1 MSADEFLLKQ
11 IFNHCLFYGSFTP
24 DLGLYNGKMGMV
36 VFFFHYARYTG
47 NTLYEDF
54 AEEFLNEILDSLHI
68 ETPINFKRGLS
79 GIGWGIL
86 YLIKQRFI
94 ETDIQETFKEI
105 DDKIMEYNLLNMKD
119 QSLETGA
126 TGIATYVYS
135 RLSVSTKGE
144 LPFTE
149 EYIQSLYKVYPTI
162 PSEHE
167 ILKSIIDQ
175 ETEIDTLSWKVGLK
189 ILVEDNKVSHICDN
203 VDKEIVNNLFL

>member
-1 MSADEFLLKQ
+1 MPADEFLLKQ

-54 AEEFLNEILDSLHI
+54 AEEFLNEILDSLHT

-86 YLIKQRFI
+86 YLIKQKFM

-126 TGIATYVYS
+126 IGIATYVYS
-135 RLSVSTKGE
+135 RLSVSRKGE

-203 VDKEIVNNLFL
+203 VDKERVNNLFL

>member
-1 MSADEFLLKQ
+1 MPANEFLLKQ

-54 AEEFLNEILDSLHI
+54 AEEFLNEILDSLHT

-86 YLIKQRFI
+86 YLIKQKFM

-105 DDKIMEYNLLNMKD
+105 DDKIIEYNLLNMKD

-135 RLSVSTKGE
+135 RVSVSTKGE